1 MIAPKSNDARIMGVK
16 SLRLFM
22 EKNSRISLPDA
33 KPAPIISP
41 VKTKIILEFFI
52 RVLSINC
59 ASLREKYYI

>member
-1 MIAPKSNDARIMGVK
+1 MIAPKRKEAKIIGVK
-16 SLRLFM
+16 SLWLFM

-33 KPAPIISP
+33 KPAPIIRP

-59 ASLREKYYI
+59 AFLREKYYI